1 MQYSRWLD
9 KRETKQEELEEFLSS
24 RKGNSS
30 LAGATA
36 PSAPQHLHNT
46 MGNLAPALQHLQK
59 EARRSTAVP
68 LSGQDTSQHV
78 LKAPKNLAPPGGGIT
93 PPQHRQ
99 PATQNQAP
107 RSDGLLPKATRRTAP
122 MAGGPEA
129 TRRTAA
135 EGPEASRRTASPA
148 GGQAGSK
155 RTRRQA
161 TLLPGTEQTKDNAD

>member
-1 MQYSRWLD
+1 MKYSRWLD

-24 RKGNSS
+24 RKGNSN

-46 MGNLAPALQHLQK
+46 TGNLAPALQHLQK
-59 EARRSTAVP
+59 EARRSAVVP
-68 LSGQDTSQHV
+68 LSGLDTSQDV
-78 LKAPKNLAPPGGGIT
+78 LKAFKNLAPPGGGIT
-93 PPQHRQ
+93 PQQHQQ

-122 MAGGPEA
+122 KAG
-129 TRRTAA
+129 
-135 EGPEASRRTASPA
+135 GPEASRRTASPA
-148 GGQAGSK
+148 GGQSASK

-161 TLLPGTEQTKDNAD
+161 TLLPGTEQTKDKADKTKDTM